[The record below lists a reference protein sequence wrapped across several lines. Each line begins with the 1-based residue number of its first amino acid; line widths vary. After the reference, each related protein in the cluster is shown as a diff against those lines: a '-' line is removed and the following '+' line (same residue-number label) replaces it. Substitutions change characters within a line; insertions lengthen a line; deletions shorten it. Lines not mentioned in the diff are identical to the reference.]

1 MEYNYDVKGPAFYPS
16 YHEAIMSIPDPA
28 IRLKMFEI
36 VTTYLMTGMILDDE
50 EHQMDWAE
58 KAIFTAVKPNIDKS
72 RKQSKNRSG
81 DGDIDDEITNEEPNE
96 NQTKTNDEPDE
107 NNKKKNK
114 KKNIEDENKKKHKHG
129 EYAHVLLSDE
139 ELEKLNE
146 EYGSSETEA
155 AIKYLDEYIE
165 MKGAKYKSH
174 YLVMRKWVFDAVKEN
189 RAKNRGD
196 PKDDLSEWA
205 KEMERKLERGDT
217 S

>member
-1 MEYNYDVKGPAFYPS
+1 MAKNNDALLVYRTWAENFYDLSDEDAGILIKTMLAYALEGEEPGDLPRDVKLCFNMAKG
-16 YHEAIMSIPDPA
+16 SI
-28 IRLKMFEI
+28 EN
-36 VTTYLMTGMILDDE
+36 
-50 EHQMDWAE
+50 
-58 KAIFTAVKPNIDKS
+58 AVKNRTNGGNGGRPPKDDKTET
-72 RKQSKNRSG
+72 
-81 DGDIDDEITNEEPNE
+81 DGF
-96 NQTKTNDEPDE
+96 
-107 NNKKKNK
+107 
-114 KKNIEDENKKKHKHG
+114 ENKKPMVSENEKPREEKRSKEKRSKVKRKHG

-165 MKGAKYKSH
+165 MKGAKYRSH

-189 RAKNRGD
+189 RTKSRGD